1 MKPEFPI
8 SIVIIFVLI
17 ICGCST
23 MQPVGSDNCHKGLK
37 DSLAGGDEIVI
48 QAKTRGTTDS
58 KPVEKYTVI
67 VKSITEEK
75 IIAEDADQ
83 NEKEFYF
90 SDIVTIEKDKV
101 DAEKLTNVERGI
113 LVVVGAVSLGVIY
126 FAVGAYGA
134 ISVFSTMLI
143 WM

>member
-1 MKPEFPI
+1 
-8 SIVIIFVLI
+8 
-17 ICGCST
+17 

-37 DSLAGGDEIVI
+37 DSLAEGDEIVI

-58 KPVEKYTVI
+58 NPVEKYTVI

-113 LVVVGAVSLGVIY
+113 AVVVGAVSFGVLY
-126 FAVGAYGA
+126 LAVAAYGA
-134 ISVFSTMLI
+134 ITVLSKLVIGM
-143 WM
+143 